1 MNFAILFELFF
12 KFFKIGIVGFG
23 GGWAILPIIEREVV
37 NNSHWLTPL
46 EFNDLVAIAGSTP
59 GPVAVNAATY
69 IGFKMAGVFGAMAAT
84 MGVVTPPFLIILLI
98 SLALREY
105 INAKVVRY
113 LLLGLK
119 GAVLGLLL
127 VALYSV
133 FRGSM
138 LNLHSTLPKI
148 VLLGITGFVLI
159 TVFVFKWHP
168 MLSLIL
174 SGVIGVFAGFLGF
187 LG

>member
-1 MNFAILFELFF
+1 MNLALLFEMFL

-37 NNSHWLTPL
+37 QNSHWLSPL

-69 IGFKMAGVFGAMAAT
+69 IGFKMAGVPGAIFAT
-84 MGVVTPPFLIILLI
+84 LGVITPPFVIILLI
-98 SLALREY
+98 SLFLRAY
-105 INAKVVRY
+105 IKAKIVRY

-119 GAVLGLLL
+119 GAVLGLLIL
-127 VALYSV
+127 AFYSV
-133 FRGSM
+133 FKGAMMNLTALTPKLVLGSI
-138 LNLHSTLPKI
+138 TL
-148 VLLGITGFVLI
+148 FVI
-159 TVFVFKWHP
+159 FSVFFLKWHP

-174 SGVIGVFAGFLGF
+174 SGVLGIIAGFLG
-187 LG
+187 LLS

>member
-1 MNFAILFELFF
+1 MNVSLLVSLFV

-37 NNSHWLTPL
+37 HNSHWLSPL

-69 IGFKMAGVFGAMAAT
+69 IGFKMAGVLGAVFAT
-84 MGVVTPPFLIILLI
+84 LGVITPPFVIIMLI
-98 SLALREY
+98 SIALKKY
-105 INAKVVRY
+105 INARIVRY

-127 VALYSV
+127 VAFYSV
-133 FRGSM
+133 FRGSFAS
-138 LNLHSTLPKI
+138 LSGILPKLTLI
-148 VLLGITGFVLI
+148 GITGFLLV
-159 TVFVFKWHP
+159 TVFAFKWHP

-174 SGVIGVFAGFLGF
+174 SGVLGIIAGYAGL
-187 LG
+187 LS